1 MAISEKMEHTT
12 AKSKYVGQCATQ
24 NSKAEESGQQGLQR
38 QNKHAFV
45 ALNKEKL
52 TESGRY
58 LKRCFDNGDDVIALV
73 APMDTSNKT
82 DVVRAETQMILYLQS
97 FMTKT
102 SKLENGNLSNE
113 SQAKQAIDYERTAQL
128 LWQIVEKGSI
138 YRLSKN
144 PTDTNYAVRIDRKS
158 LEFGEPPQPLPLS
171 YQPDELIAWL
181 LAEVFNFDF
190 SCDESSGKIAS
201 IEIDMHQNRI
211 SIQLPEGCENIL
223 EFMKSQHLSAQLV
236 NTTKPISNRIYAL
249 NVMKGKKTI

>member
-1 MAISEKMEHTT
+1 MDPILSKHMSTKLVNNSTPYAKISKTSSTTWIQTLSNWLHGIQATIRSICGFQQTVFFEILHPEMAISEKMEHTT

-171 YQPDELIAWL
+171 S
-181 LAEVFNFDF
+181 V
-190 SCDESSGKIAS
+190 
-201 IEIDMHQNRI
+201 
-211 SIQLPEGCENIL
+211 
-223 EFMKSQHLSAQLV
+223 V
-236 NTTKPISNRIYAL
+236 
-249 NVMKGKKTI
+249 